1 MFDLDAEKAEKML
14 SSLGDIL
21 EDQNVGPFD
30 IVVCGSMAMIL
41 QGLIDRR
48 TTDIDIIGLLKES
61 DGDVRIEMQALE
73 RAFLDARQRVA
84 TFFDAPKTWLSV
96 QARTLLQ
103 NGLPEDLVERAEVR
117 SYGRMLN
124 ILLPC
129 RLDLVTLKMW
139 GAVGRGQ
146 PDIEDLIEMEP
157 TVEEVECGIAFCL
170 EKGTDRKKLSD
181 VLKEIGHGDLAKRLD

>member
-14 SSLGDIL
+14 SSLGEIL
-21 EDQNVGPFD
+21 EEQDIGPFD

-61 DGDVRIEMQALE
+61 DGEVRIEMPALE

-84 TFFDAPKTWLSV
+84 TFFDAPRTWLSV
-96 QARTLLQ
+96 QARTLLK
-103 NGLPEDLVERAEVR
+103 NGLPEGLVERAEVR

-129 RLDLVTLKMW
+129 RLDLVALKMW

-146 PDIEDLIEMEP
+146 PDIEDLKEMEP
-157 TVEEVECGIAFCL
+157 TEEEAECGIAYCL
-170 EKGTDRKKLSD
+170 EKETDRKTLSD
-181 VLKEIGHGDLAKRLD
+181 VLEEIGHGDLAKTLD

>member
-1 MFDLDAEKAEKML
+1 VFDLDAEKAEKML
-14 SSLGDIL
+14 SSLGEIL
-21 EDQNVGPFD
+21 EEQDIGPFD

-61 DGDVRIEMQALE
+61 DGKVRIEMPALE
-73 RAFLDARQRVA
+73 QAFLDARQRVA
-84 TFFDAPKTWLSV
+84 TFFDAPRTWLSV

-103 NGLPEDLVERAEVR
+103 NGLPEGLVERAEVR

-129 RLDLVTLKMW
+129 RLDLVALKMW

-146 PDIEDLIEMEP
+146 PDIEDLTEMEP
-157 TVEEVECGIAFCL
+157 TEVEAECGIAYCL
-170 EKGTDRKKLSD
+170 EKGTDRKTLSD
-181 VLKEIGHGDLAKRLD
+181 VLEEIGHGDLAKRLD